1 MKCFL
6 AFILLF
12 LLQTNKLYA
21 QYNLVRN
28 YSFEDSV
35 VCPSLGNNPL
45 PTPWYM
51 PTSFQNGAFLHSCSL
66 DMYAGVPYNWVGTI
80 SFQYAKSG
88 IGYAAIEAMPIFFFN
103 GRLYLQQKIK
113 SILLANKCYYGEFW
127 ISLHNPCKLA
137 CNNIAMLLTD
147 TAVSVDTNNYPS
159 GIGLIPANPQIFNY
173 GNPVITDTLNWVKI
187 SGVFTAQGGEQ
198 YITIGNFKDDDSTTT
213 IMVNNSSE
221 TANKASYY
229 VDDIHL
235 IPLDSMF
242 LQADAGEDRT
252 ITAGDSTYI
261 GGYIN
266 GINNITWYN
275 SAGSIIATG
284 IPGMY
289 VQPTTSTFYVIEQ
302 TVCGQYS
309 KDTVYVNVG
318 VVPLIIVNYQLSII
332 NEGVVNKWTTA
343 NEINVSHFNVQRSS
357 NGIEFYTINKVNA
370 KNKSYNEYSFTDLQP
385 LNGRSYYRIEAVDK
399 DGKITYSK
407 TLQITLNNKPETLN
421 IYPNPTKN
429 VVNVIGK
436 NIQQISIID
445 FTGRTL
451 IQQNFNNTNNVK
463 LNIENLNKGIYLLK
477 VEEVKGNMQ
486 TKKLIVE

>member
-1 MKCFL
+1 M
-6 AFILLF
+6 
-12 LLQTNKLYA
+12 LQGYVGYS
-21 QYNLVRN
+21 QYNLVPN

-35 VCPSLGNNPL
+35 VCPNATNQAPL
-45 PTPWYM
+45 PSPWYLAQK
-51 PTSFQNGAFLHSCSL
+51 TSVQNLFLHTCSTIPNNS
-66 DMYAGVPYNWVGTI
+66 VPYNGGNAGY
-80 SFQYAKSG
+80 QYPRTG
-88 IGYAAIEAMPIFFFN
+88 QGYVWSDLFFEFFFVN
-103 GRLYLQQKIK
+103 GRTYLQTKLITVLQTG
-113 SILLANKCYYGEFW
+113 KCYYGEFW
-127 ISLHNPCKLA
+127 VSLVNNSKFA
-137 CNNIAMLLTD
+137 INNIAMLLTD
-147 TAVSVDTNNYPS
+147 TSVKVNDGYPM
-159 GIGLIPANPQIFNY
+159 GIGLIPANPQVFNY
-173 GNPVITDTLNWVKI
+173 GNSVIQDTLNWVKI
-187 SGVFTAQGGEQ
+187 SGVFVAQGGEE
-198 YITIGNFKDDDSTTT
+198 YITIGNFKDDINTTKLIVYT
-213 IMVNNSSE
+213 ASDGINKSSY
-221 TANKASYY
+221 AI
-229 VDDIHL
+229 DDIYL

-302 TVCGQYS
+302 NVCGQYS

-421 IYPNPTKN
+421 IYPNPTNNDVK
-429 VVNVIGK
+429 VKGK
-436 NIQQISIID
+436 DISLIEIYTMYGTKVYSSQYYNYKGETNIAIPIKSLAQGMYI
-445 FTGRTL
+445 
-451 IQQNFNNTNNVK
+451 
-463 LNIENLNKGIYLLK
+463 LK
-477 VEEVKGNMQ
+477 VYDKQNKYNIHKIIKQ
-486 TKKLIVE
+486 